1 MDRYKSLFDV
11 AKDIKRRQEQGST
24 DEATVNQLDEL
35 AEQAAHADFIHPS
48 QINLETNAGHEFEQQ
63 AREDILDK
71 PDRCVEPQ
79 AIITDTPDFNGSTA
93 EGNKSQPVE
102 DSELSDDEFDFNDL
116 NSVED
121 LEFDNS
127 DDSFDGILQSNSPSV
142 NGSWPDLSDAELDF
156 NDLNSVENLEFDNSD
171 DSFDGTPQSSSPS
184 VNIGWVELSE
194 AEFDFDEISP
204 SAETNLDELLPEN
217 SNLDDYALNLA
228 YHYGHHPKSARKI
241 FRSILEQFPS
251 HNSYRAIWRLI
262 DKGFSLE
269 IIVDAVEIR
278 SNWQSSPDLWLIRD
292 MRAKRWGYS
301 AIKFSRQGYYQL
313 TWEICAKLCSI
324 YGGDEAFN
332 KILNY
337 WKEEW
342 VGLDVSTSF
351 SDVNTRNNYFY
362 FVSFIAFQ
370 ANFKTS
376 EFPVSCVDH
385 FGNDEEYSWFVHKEK
400 FKILCADPGF

>member
-63 AREDILDK
+63 VREDILDK

-79 AIITDTPDFNGSTA
+79 ATITDTPDFNGSTA

-102 DSELSDDEFDFNDL
+102 DSELSDDERDFNDL

-121 LEFDNS
+121 LE
-127 DDSFDGILQSNSPSV
+127 L
-142 NGSWPDLSDAELDF
+142 
-156 NDLNSVENLEFDNSD
+156 DNSD
-171 DSFDGTPQSSSPS
+171 DSFDGTLQSNSPS
-184 VNIGWVELSE
+184 VNVGWAELSEAGLDLDEILTETLLNDTRQSDSPSINIGWAELSE
-194 AEFDFDEISP
+194 AELDFDEISP
-204 SAETNLDELLPEN
+204 SAETDLDELLPET
-217 SNLDDYALNLA
+217 SNLDDYARNLA

-241 FRSILEQFPS
+241 FHSILEQFPS
-251 HNSYRAIWRLI
+251 HNSYHAIRRLI

-269 IIVDAVEIR
+269 IIADAAEIK
-278 SNWQSSPDLWLIRD
+278 SNWQSSPDLWLVRD

-301 AIKFSRQGYYQL
+301 TTKFSRQVYYQL
-313 TWEICAKLCSI
+313 AWEVCAKLCSI

-342 VGLDVSTSF
+342 IGLDVPNRF
-351 SDVNTRNNYFY
+351 SDKNTKNNYFY
-362 FVSFIAFQ
+362 FVNFIAFQ
-370 ANFKTS
+370 TNFKTS
-376 EFPVSCVDH
+376 EFPVSCMDH
-385 FGNDEEYSWFVHKEK
+385 FGNDEEDLRFVHKEK
-400 FKILCADPGF
+400 FKILCTDPGF